1 MIAYRFGYDIT
12 TDLHHGVTIVWGK
25 RRKRMLAFHWNW
37 PHVVWF
43 NRSWAV
49 DERGYIQGLPVY
61 RVKRKR
67 WLLRGIIWP
76 RHFKWVSDCAKERR
90 PFVRKRNID

>member
-1 MIAYRFGYDIT
+1 MIAYRFGYDIA

-43 NRSWAV
+43 NRNWMV
-49 DERGYIQGLPVY
+49 DEHGVIKGMPVA
-61 RVKRKR
+61 RRKPKK
-67 WLLRGIIWP
+67 WL
-76 RHFKWVSDCAKERR
+76 V
-90 PFVRKRNID
+90 RNIHFPFRFRWQ